1 MKISKKKVEEIIRE
15 ELQRVEENFSAFQP
29 FSSKEA
35 KSVIDGALKNYA
47 KDLRKVQYRVVK
59 DWMSKAKAGVID
71 YYDIVRGLKT
81 GDIRR
86 AKPFEVDFLFALL
99 NRDKIIDR
107 FRKYFGGTKAMKN
120 RTATKR
126 K

>member
-1 MKISKKKVEEIIRE
+1 MKITKKQLMQIIKE
-15 ELQRVEENFSAFQP
+15 ELEKVNEDSAVPIGKNVEFYKG

-35 KSVIDGALKNYA
+35 KDAIDKGVKDYSAL
-47 KDLRKVQYRVVK
+47 LRKAQYKIIK
-59 DWMSKAKAGVID
+59 DWMAKAKAGVVD
-71 YYDIVRGLKT
+71 YFDLVRGLKT

-107 FRKYFGGTKAMKN
+107 FR
-120 RTATKR
+120 
-126 K
+126 